1 MLTLCLG
8 LASRE
13 DFKSVDW
20 LSLTFSTFSP
30 EKSNGFLTLCLQRL
44 CLFSEGLFGVE
55 PVEMW
60 LLLLDVEVDE
70 KGGGSMKL
78 KALAS
83 TTINKQPIS
92 IDLAI
97 LKRLPKLR
105 RKLDS

>member
-20 LSLTFSTFSP
+20 LSLTFSP
-30 EKSNGFLTLCLQRL
+30 EKWNGFLTLCLQCL
-44 CLFSEGLFGVE
+44 CLFSDGLFGVE

-60 LLLLDVEVDE
+60 LLFDLEVDKE
-70 KGGGSMKL
+70 GGGSIKL
-78 KALAS
+78 EALTS
-83 TTINKQPIS
+83 TTINKQPLS

-97 LKRLPKLR
+97 LKRLPKLK